1 MNLTLNEE
9 QRYLKDTARN
19 FFQGNAPVAELRKL
33 RDSQDERGYSP
44 ELWRQ
49 IVDLGWSGMIF
60 PETVNGV
67 ETGGLGF
74 GFTGLGV
81 VLQESG
87 HTLTA
92 SPLLSSVV
100 LGGSAILLGGSDAQ
114 LQAYLPEL
122 ISGEVRY
129 ALALEETAHHDPAAC
144 AMPATPTGHG
154 YQLTGSKTF
163 VLDGHTAERLV
174 VVARTAGSAGE
185 RAGLSLFLVDADT
198 AGITRT
204 RTPMVDS
211 RAAADIHFDAV
222 EVTREQLL
230 GTLDEGFG
238 LLEQVLDRGRICLAA
253 EMLGGTREL
262 FERTLTHLKERRQ
275 FGVPIGSFQALQ
287 HRMATVFTEIE
298 LAKSTVLAALSAL
311 DEDSAKVPLLASL
324 AKHKVCA
331 VYELMS
337 NEAVQLHGGIGV
349 TDAMDIGLFLKRAR
363 VAQQTFGDSA
373 FHRKRFASLSGY

>member
-9 QRYLKDTARN
+9 QHYLKDTARS
-19 FFQGNAPVAELRKL
+19 FFRQKAPVAELRKL
-33 RDSQDERGYSP
+33 RDSKDELGYSP
-44 ELWRQ
+44 ELWRE
-49 IVDLGWSGMIF
+49 IVELGWSGMLF

-67 ETGGLGF
+67 EIGGSDFGFMGLGAI
-74 GFTGLGV
+74 V
-81 VLQESG
+81 QESG

-100 LGGSAILLGGSDAQ
+100 LGGSAILLGGSEAQ
-114 LQAYLPEL
+114 QQACLPEL

-129 ALALEETAHHDPAAC
+129 ALALEEGAHHDPAAC
-144 AMPATPTGHG
+144 ALAATPTENG
-154 YQLTGSKTF
+154 YRLSGRKTF
-163 VLDGHTAERLV
+163 VLDGHSAERLV

-198 AGITRT
+198 AGIART
-204 RTPMVDS
+204 RTPMIDS
-211 RAAADIHFDAV
+211 RAAADMHFDAV
-222 EVTREQLL
+222 EVKREQVL
-230 GTLDEGFG
+230 GTPDEGFA
-238 LLEQVLDRGRICLAA
+238 LLERVLDRGRICIAA
-253 EMLGGTREL
+253 EMLGGTLEL
-262 FERTLTHLKERRQ
+262 FDRTLAYLKERQQ

-298 LAKSTVLAALSAL
+298 LTKSTVLAALSAL
-311 DEDSAKVPLLASL
+311 DENSHKVPLLASL

-337 NEAVQLHGGIGV
+337 NEAVQLHGGSGV
-349 TDAMDIGLFLKRAR
+349 TDALDIGLFLKRAR

-373 FHRKRFASLSGY
+373 FHRRRFASISGY